1 MTRRRGPARRD
12 DRGSAAVLVTVLAGA
27 LLVLTLAG
35 SVLGGLLVGQRRA
48 ASAADL
54 AALAGAE
61 ALGPR
66 AAASG
71 SSAACDAVRRV
82 GEANGARLEACHVEG
97 SEILVHLV
105 VEVESPVGAPWE
117 VSGRARAGPAGA
129 GPAGQG
135 PSGP

>member
-1 MTRRRGPARRD
+1 MTPRTCRARRED
-12 DRGSAAVLVTVLAGA
+12 TGSAAVLVVVLAGA

-48 ASAADL
+48 AAAADL

-61 ALGPR
+61 ALGPG
-66 AAASG
+66 AETVG
-71 SSAACDAVRRV
+71 SSAACDTASRV

-97 SEILVHLV
+97 AEIRVQLV
-105 VEVESPVGAPWE
+105 VEVESPVGAAWE
-117 VSGRARAGPAGA
+117 VRGRARAGPAGA
-129 GPAGQG
+129 P